1 MKVGEESRREVPH
14 MHNFRRRPSPSL
26 ERYLESCKKFF
37 AKFADTIVQLQK
49 ATLRDVVMS
58 NQAHSHPEWMR
69 ARNFFLRQH
78 PLLTVEERDLLDDW
92 ELVLC
97 EMSTLE
103 TVAFLPRLQRCFQ
116 RVESF
121 FTEQGGALQKVG
133 ARNLQLALR
142 SLHMLQFPTS
152 TFVSSLFFGAVCGK
166 FYSRAEGSYWS
177 VGSPTLSESAQ
188 KPMNEFVGP
197 AC

>member
-1 MKVGEESRREVPH
+1 MQA
-14 MHNFRRRPSPSL
+14 
-26 ERYLESCKKFF
+26 KKFF
-37 AKFADTIVQLQK
+37 VRHF
-49 ATLRDVVMS
+49 
-58 NQAHSHPEWMR
+58 E
-69 ARNFFLRQH
+69 
-78 PLLTVEERDLLDDW
+78 LLTVEEKELLEDW

-142 SLHMLQFPTS
+142 SLHMGYNFRRRP
-152 TFVSSLFFGAVCGK
+152 SSESFWKGILKASRQ
-166 FYSRAEGSYWS
+166 SRA
-177 VGSPTLSESAQ
+177 
-188 KPMNEFVGP
+188 K
-197 AC
+197 